1 MTNNLDM
8 VMGESTSSFVKLMGM
23 VDTMNGVVMR
33 QEIPFS
39 HVFPNVDLQVHLYRM
54 PTGTWLGL
62 EVEQQYGKDGIGL
75 TSSVLHDEEGPFGH
89 AEQILTIRKM
99 P

>member
-1 MTNNLDM
+1 MTYKLDKVM
-8 VMGESTSSFVKLMGM
+8 VASTSSCVTLMGM
-23 VDTMNGVVMR
+23 VDTMNGVVVR
-33 QEIPFS
+33 QGIPLTLS
-39 HVFPNVDLQVHLYRM
+39 FPNVDLQIHLYRL
-54 PTGTWLGL
+54 PTGTCLGL